1 MSDVVKICKKST
13 VFNSSK
19 DWAHLNDMEVALLSQ
34 LHYPQFASVYQGED
48 FQLRWKS
55 EDSLVLGL
63 ELCVLGL
70 F

>member
-1 MSDVVKICKKST
+1 MSVVVKICKKST

-19 DWAHLNDMEVALLSQ
+19 DWAHMSDMEAALLTQ
-34 LHYPQFASVYQGED
+34 LHYPQFACLYQGED

-63 ELCVLGL
+63 ELCVLGM